1 MSFPFLCSG
10 IASCSAVCPGSV
22 VRVHVPATTTFP
34 CVGSSETLPSARS
47 VSFLCRPAAL
57 GLCILQSHTFHFE
70 GESLRHAALW
80 RSEDVF
86 VCACGADVDAASRC
100 RRPLRTLLDTHA
112 FVSYIM

>member
-34 CVGSSETLPSARS
+34 CVGSSETLPAARS

-57 GLCILQSHTFHFE
+57 GLCILQNRTPSTSKA
-70 GESLRHAALW
+70 SL
-80 RSEDVF
+80 SV
-86 VCACGADVDAASRC
+86 
-100 RRPLRTLLDTHA
+100 TLLSGEVKMCLYVRVVRT
-112 FVSYIM
+112 